1 MTYQG
6 RMSDLVGK
14 TYTFDDGVTLT
25 VLQAKRRDDG
35 IWLTYE
41 TRRGPTF
48 PQRLVMLESEF
59 HKVFG
64 HLFRP
69 KK

>member
-1 MTYQG
+1 
-6 RMSDLVGK
+6 MSNFVGK
-14 TYTFDDGVTLT
+14 TYTFPDGATLT
-25 VLQAKRRDDG
+25 ILQAKRRDDG

-41 TRRGPTF
+41 MTRGPTF

-64 HLFRP
+64 HLF
-69 KK
+69 KEQK